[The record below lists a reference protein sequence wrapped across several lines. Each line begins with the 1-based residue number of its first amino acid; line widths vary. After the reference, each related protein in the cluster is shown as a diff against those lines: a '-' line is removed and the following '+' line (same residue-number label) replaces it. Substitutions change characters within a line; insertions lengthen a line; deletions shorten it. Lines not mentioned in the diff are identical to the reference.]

1 MDKAVDIEGLS
12 FTYPDGHQGLKN
24 IDLVVYRGE
33 AVAVIGPNGAG
44 KSTLL
49 LHLNGI
55 LRGNSVVKVFGLP
68 VEEKNLKEIRRKVG
82 LIFQDPEDQLFSL
95 TVFDDVAFGP
105 INMGYSEPEVKQR
118 VTQALEWVGMN
129 GYEQRSPHH
138 LSIGEKKR
146 IAIATV
152 LSLNPELLV
161 LDEPTSNLDPRSKWS
176 LFELLRQLPVT
187 KIVAA
192 HDLELVRALCQRTV
206 VMDEETGKVICDL
219 ADKEEE
225 ELLARGGRGGRGNSH
240 FATSTNQTPRFA
252 QGGMTGTEMKLVLLV
267 KTIADVGLVGIPNA
281 GKSTLLSVLTDARP
295 KIGDYPFT
303 TLHPNLGVMNYK
315 GEREIIIADIPG
327 LIKGAHDGLGL
338 GIRFLKHIERTRV
351 LLFLIDLSQGSC
363 LSQSETLSAEL
374 KSYSPALLQKPRILV
389 GSKEDISSPEQVDG
403 FLHLPAAE
411 RKVVV
416 SSVTR
421 TGLDVLKDEILFL
434 MEKADGR

>member
-206 VMDEETGKVICDL
+206 VMDEGKIVAGGSTESILSDVPLLRAHGL
-219 ADKEEE
+219 A
-225 ELLARGGRGGRGNSH
+225 
-240 FATSTNQTPRFA
+240 P
-252 QGGMTGTEMKLVLLV
+252 
-267 KTIADVGLVGIPNA
+267 
-281 GKSTLLSVLTDARP
+281 
-295 KIGDYPFT
+295 
-303 TLHPNLGVMNYK
+303 
-315 GEREIIIADIPG
+315 
-327 LIKGAHDGLGL
+327 
-338 GIRFLKHIERTRV
+338 
-351 LLFLIDLSQGSC
+351 C
-363 LSQSETLSAEL
+363 L
-374 KSYSPALLQKPRILV
+374 
-389 GSKEDISSPEQVDG
+389 D
-403 FLHLPAAE
+403 
-411 RKVVV
+411 
-416 SSVTR
+416 
-421 TGLDVLKDEILFL
+421 
-434 MEKADGR
+434 